1 MATLKPEEKDWLM
14 LEQRRDELDRV
25 MKQAHLNVDSIESQ

>member
-1 MATLKPEEKDWLM
+1 MATLKPDEKEWHT

-25 MKQAHLNVDSIESQ
+25 VKQAHINVDSIESQ